1 MKDKMRPAMSSTKLN
16 TAIKM
21 IESLP
26 DQVQERVVEHLREY
40 IEDLHDEI
48 KWDRAFAKTN
58 RQLASAAKKAK
69 KEIEAGDS
77 KPLDFKQL

>member
-1 MKDKMRPAMSSTKLN
+1 MSSAKLN

-26 DQVQERVVEHLREY
+26 DHVQEMVVEHLREY
-40 IEDLHDEI
+40 IEDLRDEM
-48 KWDRAFAKTN
+48 KWDRAFNKTHK
-58 RQLASAAKKAK
+58 QLAGAAKKAK

-77 KPLDFKQL
+77 KPLDLKQL